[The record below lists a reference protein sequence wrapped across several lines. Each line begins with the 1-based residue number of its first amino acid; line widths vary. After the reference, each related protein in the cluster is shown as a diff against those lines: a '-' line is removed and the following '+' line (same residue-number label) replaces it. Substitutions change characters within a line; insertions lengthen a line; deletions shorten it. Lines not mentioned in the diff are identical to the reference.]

1 MYRYCKAELHIDLV
15 AVAKGQER
23 LRRCVSQHV
32 FVRKS
37 WIDWATD
44 GPSVFFSHCKT
55 EALPYLSI
63 QNKKQTSADLSV
75 MIGRDDNRL
84 KKAISFVQL

>member
-1 MYRYCKAELHIDLV
+1 MYRYCKAELHIDLL

-32 FVRKS
+32 RTS
-37 WIDWATD
+37 WMDQASSFLT
-44 GPSVFFSHCKT
+44 VK
-55 EALPYLSI
+55 LRPYLSI

-75 MIGRDDNRL
+75 MIGRDDNPF
-84 KKAISFVQL
+84 KKGYKFCSVVTIA